1 MSPGCQRFRGLALI
15 LPILFMIGCGGNP
28 SDVVDASFIHI
39 PGPDS
44 GDSAPKATWDSDSID
59 LGILAA
65 GEVAEVQYVL
75 TNTGRSPLVVT
86 QVMPSC
92 GCTVAKDWDQ
102 GTLGPGNSRTLTLT
116 FDAGDRIGDVAE
128 YATVVTNAFPSS
140 STLHFTARVMGP
152 GSSTSTP

>member
-1 MSPGCQRFRGLALI
+1 MSPGRQRINGLALI
-15 LPILFMIGCGGNP
+15 LPILFAIGCGGNP
-28 SDVVDASFIHI
+28 SDDVDASFIHI
-39 PGPDS
+39 PGANARDA
-44 GDSAPKATWDSDSID
+44 APNATWESDSID

-65 GEVAEVQYVL
+65 GEIAEVQYTL
-75 TNTGRSPLVVT
+75 TNTGRSPLVIT

-102 GTLGPGNSRTLTLT
+102 GTLGPGNSRTLTLE

-140 STLHFTARVMGP
+140 SRLHFTARVIGP